1 MLRSAL
7 CLKLHAYNDTGAIIA
22 AATTSLPEALGSGRT
37 WDYRFCW
44 LRDAAFVVEALRR
57 LGHLS
62 EGEAFV
68 RFLREMAD
76 SGPLQPIYG
85 ITGKRESASKRSCP
99 TLRGYDGVGP
109 VRIGNA
115 AYVQRQHDVD
125 GEMVLCLETI
135 LTDPRVVW
143 EDPSLAPLLER
154 LVEEA
159 MASFDVVDT
168 GLWEYRTLPKH
179 YTFSKAMCWVA
190 AQRGAEL
197 AEFLGMPDQAAQWE
211 AWADREAA
219 DHPRARLQQ
228 GARLLHAGLRRP
240 LRRRVE
246 PAAARRWG

>member
-1 MLRSAL
+1 MS
-7 CLKLHAYNDTGAIIA
+7 
-22 AATTSLPEALGSGRT
+22 
-37 WDYRFCW
+37 
-44 LRDAAFVVEALRR
+44 
-57 LGHLS
+57 HLS

-85 ITGKRESASKRSCP
+85 ISGKRDLVEEIVP

-115 AYVQRQHDVD
+115 AYIQRQHDVD

-159 MASFDVVDT
+159 IASFEVDDT
-168 GLWEYRTLPKH
+168 GLWEYRTHAAALHLLQGDVLGGRASRRRARRISRHARARRRGGTRGPTEKLPII
-179 YTFSKAMCWVA
+179 
-190 AQRGAEL
+190 L
-197 AEFLGMPDQAAQWE
+197 D
-211 AWADREAA
+211 
-219 DHPRARLQQ
+219 ARLQQ
-228 GARLLHAGLRRP
+228 GARFLHAGVRRP
-240 LRRRVE
+240 PCPTPRTCCCRRS
-246 PAAARRWG
+246 G